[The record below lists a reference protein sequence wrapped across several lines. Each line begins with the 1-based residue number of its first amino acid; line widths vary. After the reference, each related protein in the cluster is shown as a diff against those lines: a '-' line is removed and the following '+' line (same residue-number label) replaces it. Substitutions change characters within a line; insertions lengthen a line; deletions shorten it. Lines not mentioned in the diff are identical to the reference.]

1 MATKASDSVPVL
13 SRETLRECVLA
24 GARRVIAHRD
34 HLNEINVF
42 PVPDRDTGTNL
53 AVTMRAIIAGLGQ
66 PLPSVGAVGT
76 TLAATALAGAQG
88 NSGVILAQ
96 FFQGLH
102 EGIGDGMHV
111 TVERFAAAMRHAA
124 ARARAALAQPR
135 EGTILTVMSE
145 VADQLVAC
153 CKDRAQD
160 FRALLDEG
168 LRAARRSLAET
179 PQRLAVLRDAGVVDA
194 GALGFVHF
202 LEGIRDHLFHEA
214 EEEVAAAPEAPPDVP
229 RVSTLDE
236 PLDFRYCTE
245 AVLRGTSLDRAHL
258 LERLSA
264 LGDSAVVAGTEA
276 VLHAHVHTNVPA
288 LVLESM
294 ADVGTLESEK
304 IDDMWTS
311 LGELAPRTERS
322 GTAIVTDS
330 VCDLPVELVVA
341 RRIHVVPFRV
351 AFGDDV
357 YVDGVHLTPRAF
369 AARLERASSLPTT
382 SQPSPADFETLYRLL
397 SQRSASIVSLHI
409 SAAVSGTID
418 SAMRAAR
425 KITEATGVSIEV
437 VDTRTASAGEACV
450 VWAAARAADCG
461 LDATACS
468 RVARVAADACSLFV
482 YVPSVRYFVLGG
494 RLTALEGR
502 IARWLRLLPVLTLR
516 EGRVVPAGKV
526 FGQRR
531 GVRSVLRR
539 ISDAASRAADPLF
552 VISHSEAPELAAEY
566 ERALRR
572 RWPLARILIG
582 HAGPAL
588 SSHSG
593 PGGAVVA
600 TLDVAAVDRAI
611 AQESQA

>member
-1 MATKASDSVPVL
+1 
-13 SRETLRECVLA
+13 
-24 GARRVIAHRD
+24 
-34 HLNEINVF
+34 
-42 PVPDRDTGTNL
+42 
-53 AVTMRAIIAGLGQ
+53 
-66 PLPSVGAVGT
+66 
-76 TLAATALAGAQG
+76 
-88 NSGVILAQ
+88 
-96 FFQGLH
+96 
-102 EGIGDGMHV
+102 
-111 TVERFAAAMRHAA
+111 MRHAA

-135 EGTILTVMSE
+135 EGTILTVMSD
-145 VADQLVAC
+145 VADQLVAS

-168 LRAARRSLAET
+168 LHAARRSLAET
-179 PQRLAVLRDAGVVDA
+179 PQRLAALRHAGVVDA

-202 LEGIRDHLFHEA
+202 LEGIRDHLFHET
-214 EEEVAAAPEAPPDVP
+214 EEAAVTPDATSDAPRAP
-229 RVSTLDE
+229 SFDE

-245 AVLRGTSLDRAHL
+245 AVLRGTALDYGRL
-258 LERLSA
+258 LERLSS
-264 LGDSAVVAGTEA
+264 LGDSAVVAGGEA

-288 LVLESM
+288 LVLEAM
-294 ADVGTLESEK
+294 ADVGTLESQK
-304 IDDMWTS
+304 VDDMWAS
-311 LGELAPRTERS
+311 LGEFAPTTERS

-330 VCDLPVELVVA
+330 VCDLPVEFVVA

-369 AARLERASSLPTT
+369 AARLERTTALPTT

-397 SQRSASIVSLHI
+397 AQRYASIVSLHI
-409 SAAVSGTID
+409 SAAVSGTTD
-418 SAMRAAR
+418 SATRAAR
-425 KITEATGVSIEV
+425 KISEATGVPIEV
-437 VDTRTASAGEACV
+437 VDSRTASAGEACV
-450 VWAAARAADCG
+450 VWAAARAADCD
-461 LDATACS
+461 LDAAACS
-468 RVARVAADACSLFV
+468 RVARVAANECALFV

-526 FGQRR
+526 FGRRR

-539 ISDAASRAADPLF
+539 ISNAARQATDPLF
-552 VISHSEAPELAAEY
+552 VISHSEAPELAAEL

-572 RWPLARILIG
+572 RWPQARILVG

-588 SSHSG
+588 TSHSG